1 MAITYGIDAIKKK
14 IAEGKNLTV
23 KEMELLSELD
33 PSAATRYMNTLMKKE
48 SRMAKKNMDYNKG
61 EKAMKTCP
69 GCPTP
74 AKCKAAGKCL
84 KSAGMYGGGMAKK
97 KGYNKGGYAKCGA
110 SNPPAKKR

>member
-48 SRMAKKNMDYNKG
+48 SRMAKKNMGYNKG
-61 EKAMKTCP
+61 GKAMKMCS

-74 AKCKAAGKCL
+74 AACKAAGKCL
-84 KSAGMYGGGMAKK
+84 K